1 MAITLAR
8 SISILCSRS
17 EIPVESLVYLR
28 GLSENVNWGLVNC
41 QGIRCPLNSR

>member
-1 MAITLAR
+1 MTITLAR
-8 SISILCSRS
+8 SISILCSHS

-28 GLSENVNWGLVNC
+28 ELSENVNLGLVNC